1 VVSSALYT
9 GTLVHARR
17 APAENVF
24 RYGVSFYVLDL
35 DELDELERRLKLFS
49 VNRPNVLSLY
59 DRDHFDDDGRS
70 IRDKA
75 LAFCAER
82 GVEGLEGGK
91 VLMLAQLRF
100 LGFVFNP
107 VSFFWCYRRSG
118 ELACMIAELNN
129 TFGERLPELLRGG
142 ALRYEHDKH
151 LHVSPFFG
159 LDQRYRYAFSEPG
172 ESLYARIEVLED
184 GKRPL
189 QAVLAG
195 KRQALT
201 NATVAAVLVRYPAM
215 PLKVI
220 GLIHWQALRLWLKR
234 VPFHRKPPFVPGKG
248 SVRA

>member
-1 VVSSALYT
+1 VSSALYT

-17 APAENVF
+17 TPAENVF
-24 RYGVSFYVLDL
+24 RYRISFYVLDL
-35 DELDELERRLKLFS
+35 GELDDLQRRLTLFS
-49 VNRPNVLSLY
+49 VNRPNVVSFY
-59 DRDHFDDDGRS
+59 DCDHFDDDGRS
-70 IRDKA
+70 VKEKA

-82 GVEGLEGGK
+82 GVEGLEGGR

-100 LGFVFNP
+100 LGYVFNP
-107 VSFFWCYRRSG
+107 VSFYWCYRPDG

-142 ALRYEHDKH
+142 GLRYEHDKR

-172 ESLYARIEVLED
+172 ESLYARVEVLEQG
-184 GKRPL
+184 GKPL

-195 KRQALT
+195 ERQELT
-201 NATVAAVLVRYPAM
+201 NRTLGSALLRFPAM
-215 PLKVI
+215 PVQVI
-220 GLIHWQALRLWLKR
+220 GLIHWQALKLWLKR
-234 VPFHRKPPFVPGKG
+234 VPFHHKPPFVPGKG

>member
-1 VVSSALYT
+1 VSSGIYT

-17 APAENVF
+17 TPAENVF
-24 RYGVSFYVLDL
+24 RYRISFFVLDL
-35 DELDELERRLKLFS
+35 DELPGLERRLALFS
-49 VNRPNVLSLY
+49 VNRPNVVSLY

-70 IRDKA
+70 LKEKA
-75 LAFCAER
+75 VAFCAEH
-82 GVEGLEGGK
+82 GVEGVER
-91 VLMLAQLRF
+91 VVMLAQLRF
-100 LGFVFNP
+100 LGYVFNP
-107 VSFFWCYRRSG
+107 VSFYWCYRAGG

-129 TFGERLPELLRGG
+129 TFGERLPELLRGNS
-142 ALRYEHDKH
+142 LRYEHDKR

-172 ESLYARIEVLED
+172 EKLYARIEVLEEA
-184 GKRPL
+184 GRPL

-195 KRQALT
+195 TRRELT
-201 NATVAAVLVRYPAM
+201 NRTLAAALLRYPAM
-215 PLKVI
+215 PIQVI